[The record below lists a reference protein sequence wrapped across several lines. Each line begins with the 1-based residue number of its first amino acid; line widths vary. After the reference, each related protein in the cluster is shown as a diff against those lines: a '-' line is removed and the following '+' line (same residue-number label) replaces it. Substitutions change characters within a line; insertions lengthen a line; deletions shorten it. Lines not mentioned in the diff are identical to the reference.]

1 MVAGKSIRS
10 AGAAKLVLWWIVA
23 GVWNGFMLILIA
35 IFWGDPGEEDVVKIV
50 SLFEFVGLGILV
62 WIVRRTWAWLRYGGS
77 VLELA
82 STPGVIGGKLE
93 GQIQTGIH
101 TFPAKPVRLVLTC
114 LRRRRVKR
122 RKESDTTTDVL
133 WQADRTVGTSR
144 FIRGQHGL
152 TIPLS
157 IAIPYGLPGTD
168 SSNPDD
174 EIHWQL
180 ALSSDL
186 PGVDFRAEFLVPV
199 TVTVESRSDWT
210 KEKVGG
216 MADQE
221 RRADSPPDSSH
232 AESRVSPVKF
242 RPTRGGGVEYVFRI
256 DMPLNLAVGLTIVA
270 VLVCAG
276 SFGLYLWLGESGPFA
291 VIPGII
297 GILLLLAAIGAW
309 TFKSRVLIENGLV
322 RVRKSLLGIPR
333 IRKIPFSEISQVR
346 VHREDLDSVG
356 EKDRPWDIEVEP
368 KEGRPVRLGA
378 SIRERSEAVRLA
390 EEIRKLLR

>member
-35 IFWGDPGEEDVVKIV
+35 FFWGDPGEEDVVKIV
-50 SLFEFVGLGILV
+50 SLFELVGLGILV
-62 WIVRRTWAWLRYGGS
+62 WIVRQTWAWLRYGGS

-232 AESRVSPVKF
+232 DESRVSPIHIHG
-242 RPTRGGGVEYVFRI
+242 PTASITPGLSMEISIDLRKLRSFTPSRRMNTYPHFMSDVVWPATGAMMRRLDDDKAAGGKPGNIYVFRGGT
-256 DMPLNLAVGLTIVA
+256 DTERAVNLKRIKD
-270 VLVCAG
+270 
-276 SFGLYLWLGESGPFA
+276 WLGDGAWNLNRWKASGD
-291 VIPGII
+291 VPGITKEQLGKI
-297 GILLLLAAIGAW
+297 RAIC
-309 TFKSRVLIENGLV
+309 
-322 RVRKSLLGIPR
+322 
-333 IRKIPFSEISQVR
+333 
-346 VHREDLDSVG
+346 
-356 EKDRPWDIEVEP
+356 
-368 KEGRPVRLGA
+368 
-378 SIRERSEAVRLA
+378 
-390 EEIRKLLR
+390 